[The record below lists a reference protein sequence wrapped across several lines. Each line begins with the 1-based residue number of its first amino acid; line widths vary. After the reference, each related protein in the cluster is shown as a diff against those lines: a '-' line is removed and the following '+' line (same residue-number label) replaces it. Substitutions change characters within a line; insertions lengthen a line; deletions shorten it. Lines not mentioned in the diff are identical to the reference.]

1 MAAKIL
7 VKEKIA
13 DAGVALLQQKYDVT
27 LGIDWDSDQLA
38 ERIGE
43 FDALLVRSAT
53 QVDAGLIARADQL
66 KVIGRAGV
74 GVDNIDVPAATKR
87 GIIVANAP
95 ESNIVTAAEHT
106 MALLMSLARNVPQA
120 DAALKGGEWA
130 RSRYGGVELYE
141 KTLGILG
148 FGRIGQLV
156 AERAR
161 GFQMNVIAYDPFV
174 AAERYVEL
182 GVEKAADE
190 GEVLASADFLTI
202 HLPNTAETKGFMN
215 AERFAAMKD
224 GARFLNVARGA
235 LVDYDALAEALK
247 SGKLSGAAVD
257 VFPSEPET
265 ESPLFGLDNVVVT
278 PHLGAST
285 TEAQDRAGVQ
295 TAEQIDAALSGD
307 LVTNA
312 VNIPKVGSEDMKI
325 LEPFIPLAERLGRLA
340 ISLAET
346 LALESIDVDFK
357 GGLAQFDTR
366 LLTVAV
372 LRGVLQGHTEEDV
385 NLVNAPAL
393 AEERGIRITE
403 TSTSVSE
410 DFAEMIQV
418 TVRSSGEEIVVGG
431 TGIGPKNRPR
441 LVLVYGQSLNLKFAD
456 HIAFFRYA
464 DKPGMLGKVGTL
476 FGEAAVNIEDAV
488 IGASDGGPAVLAI
501 TSHEEIPQSLID
513 EILKLDDFEDGH
525 VVNF

>member
-1 MAAKIL
+1 MSAKVL

-13 DAGVALLQQKYDVT
+13 DAGIDLLKAKYDVT
-27 LGIDWDSDQLA
+27 LGIDWDDDELA
-38 ERIGE
+38 AKIEG

-53 QVDAGLIARADQL
+53 QVGAGLIEKAANL

-74 GVDNIDVPAATKR
+74 GVDNIDVVAATKR

-106 MALLMSLARNVPQA
+106 LALLMSVARNVPQA
-120 DAALKGGEWA
+120 DAALKGGDWA

-156 AERAR
+156 AARAK
-161 GFQMNVIAYDPFV
+161 GFDMNVIAYDPFV

-182 GVEKAADE
+182 GVEKADDE
-190 GEVLASADFLTI
+190 AAVLAVADFLTI
-202 HLPNTAETKGFMN
+202 HLPNTDETQNFMN
-215 AERFAAMKD
+215 ADRFAAMKD

-235 LVDYDALAEALK
+235 LVDYDALLEALN
-247 SGKLSGAAVD
+247 SGKLAGAGLD
-257 VFPSEPET
+257 VFPAEPTT
-265 ESPLFGLDNVVVT
+265 ESPLFALDNVVVT

-295 TAEQIDAALSGD
+295 TAEQIDAALSGEM
-307 LVTNA
+307 VSNA
-312 VNIPKVGSEDMKI
+312 VNIPKVGTEDMKI
-325 LEPFIPLAERLGRLA
+325 LAPFIPLAERLGKLA

-346 LALESIDVDFK
+346 LAIESLGIEYQ
-357 GGLAQFDTR
+357 GRLAQFDTR

-393 AEERGIRITE
+393 AEDRGIKVTE
-403 TSTSVSE
+403 TSTSFAE
-410 DFAEMIQV
+410 DFAEEIQV
-418 TVRSSGEEIVVGG
+418 TVRSNGESIVVSG

-441 LVLVYGQSLNLKFAD
+441 LVLVYGQSLNLHFAD

-464 DKPGMLGKVGTL
+464 DMPGMLGKVGTL
-476 FGEAAVNIEDAV
+476 FGEAGVNIENAV
-488 IGASDGGPAVLAI
+488 IGAGEGGPAVLAI
-501 TSHEEIPQSLID
+501 TAHEVIPRDLVD
-513 EILKLDDFEDGH
+513 RILELDGFQDGH
-525 VVNF
+525 VVSF